1 MEPLQGIRVVELT
14 TNVAAPMA
22 TLMLADQGAD
32 VIRVESVGTGDP
44 ARAVG
49 AVRNGVT
56 SYYLSLNRN
65 KRAIS
70 IDLKNP
76 RSRPLME
83 DLLRSADVFVH
94 NTRPGVVERLKYD
107 YDTVH
112 QLNPDLVYVSLSGF
126 GPDGPGAERRV
137 YDLVIQAVSGMV
149 RVQTGKHGPEFVK
162 NIVCDKVAALTT
174 AQAISSA
181 LFARERGLVGGHLVE
196 LTMLEANLGFL
207 WHDGFWNHSF
217 VGEFEKKPLISE
229 FISTVPTA
237 DGHAAMF
244 TVGDNE
250 FEGACGVLN
259 YREALQDPRFK
270 TVTDRFANAHEMM
283 AEFKKRTVNFTTD
296 DLVAQMEEAQV
307 PCAKVNDFEDVIND
321 PRVTHRGSIIEY
333 DHPLGGRVRQPR
345 PAAIF
350 DGEPSGVRLPAPGLG
365 EHTDEVFADLGR
377 SADELA
383 ELHSLGILG

>member
-1 MEPLQGIRVVELT
+1 MEPLQGIRIVELT

-32 VIRVESVGTGDP
+32 VIRIESVGAGDP

-70 IDLKNP
+70 IDLKNA

-94 NTRPGVVERLKYD
+94 NTRPGVMDRLNYGYD
-107 YDTVH
+107 AVH
-112 QLNPDLVYVSLSGF
+112 ALNPNLIYVSLSGF
-126 GPDGPGAERRV
+126 GPDGPGAENRV

-149 RVQTGKHGPEFVK
+149 RVQTGANGPEFVR
-162 NIVCDKVAALTT
+162 NIVCDKVAAVTT

-181 LFARERGLVGGHLVE
+181 LFARERGRVGGHHVE

-217 VGEFEKKPLISE
+217 VGECEKKPLISE
-229 FISTVPTA
+229 FISTMPTA
-237 DGHAAMF
+237 DGFVAMF
-244 TVGDNE
+244 TVGDHE
-250 FEGACGVLN
+250 FAGACDVLDC
-259 YREALQDPRFK
+259 RELVNAPHFK
-270 TVTDRFANAHEMM
+270 SVADRFANAHAMM
-283 AEFKKRTVNFTTD
+283 AEFKKRTINFTTD
-296 DLVAQMEEAQV
+296 DLVAGMEKAQV
-307 PCAKVNDFEDVIND
+307 PCAKVNDFDDVITD
-321 PRVTHRGSIIEY
+321 PRVVHRGSIIEY
-333 DHPLGGRVRQPR
+333 EHPVGGRVRQPR

-350 DGEPSGVRLPAPGLG
+350 DGEPCGVRLPAPALG
-365 EHTDEVFADLGR
+365 EHTDEVFTSLGR
-377 SADELA
+377 HAEELA
-383 ELHSLGILG
+383 LLHRAGVLG

>member
-1 MEPLQGIRVVELT
+1 MEPLQGIRIVELT
-14 TNVAAPMA
+14 TNVAAPMG

-32 VIRVESVGTGDP
+32 VIRIEQVGAGDP
-44 ARAVG
+44 SRAVG

-76 RSRPLME
+76 RSRPLMA

-94 NTRPGVVERLKYD
+94 NTRPGVVERLNYGYD
-107 YDTVH
+107 AVH
-112 QLNPDLVYVSLSGF
+112 ELNPSLIYVSLSGF
-126 GPDGPGAERRV
+126 GPDGPGAENRV

-149 RVQTGKHGPEFVK
+149 RVQTGAHGPEFVR
-162 NIVCDKVAALTT
+162 NIVCDKVAAVTA

-181 LFARERGLVGGHLVE
+181 LLARERGRVGGHHVE

-207 WHDGFWNHSF
+207 WPDGFWNHSF

-229 FISTVPTA
+229 FISTMPTA

-244 TVGDNE
+244 TVGDHE
-250 FEGACGVLN
+250 FAGACDVLD
-259 YREALQDPRFK
+259 YPEALDDPRFK
-270 TVTDRFANAHEMM
+270 TVTDRFANAHAMM
-283 AEFKKRTVNFTTD
+283 AEFKKRTVNFATA
-296 DLVAQMEEAQV
+296 DLVARMEAAQV
-307 PCAKVNDFEDVIND
+307 PCAKVNDFEDVITD
-321 PRVTHRGSIIEY
+321 PRVVHRGAIIEY
-333 DHPLGGRVRQPR
+333 DHPVGGRVRQPR

-350 DGEPSGVRLPAPGLG
+350 DGEPCGVRLPAPALG
-365 EHTDEVFADLGR
+365 EHTDEVFSGLGYGKAELIELR
-377 SADELA
+377 SAGV
-383 ELHSLGILG
+383 LG